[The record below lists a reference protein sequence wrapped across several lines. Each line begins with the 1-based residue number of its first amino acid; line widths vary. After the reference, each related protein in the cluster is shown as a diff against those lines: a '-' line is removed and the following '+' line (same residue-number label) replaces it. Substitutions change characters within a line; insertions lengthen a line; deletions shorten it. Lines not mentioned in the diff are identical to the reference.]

1 MGTDSETE
9 PLIGR
14 GLDNYEGLKQ
24 IIQGMC

>member
-1 MGTDSETE
+1 MGINSEAE